1 MTFRNVVQ
9 DKIDRNVLKFPEIPQ
24 ESMAVDTDP
33 FPFVDVN
40 TTSVD
45 LSSLMPH
52 KNLHIK
58 NNKSKVNL
66 LQAFGP

>member
-1 MTFRNVVQ
+1 MT
-9 DKIDRNVLKFPEIPQ
+9 
-24 ESMAVDTDP
+24 VDANP

-40 TTSVD
+40 TTSVN

-58 NNKSKVNL
+58 NKKSKVNS
-66 LQAFGP
+66 LQAFGLQERRLV

>member
-1 MTFRNVVQ
+1 
-9 DKIDRNVLKFPEIPQ
+9 
-24 ESMAVDTDP
+24 MAVDADP

-40 TTSVD
+40 TISVD

-66 LQAFGP
+66 LQAFGPQERQLVQEMSN